1 MSSRFVLAAL
11 FALAACAQP
20 IEPAELWV
28 DAAATGEQS
37 VAIHNRGSD
46 PVYVRVIDPTELW
59 QSIGCGP
66 SNCLRVNPRQ
76 TVRVPY
82 AEIINYTPGDAEAAV
97 TWWLYADDS
106 GSRLLDSGSVYVEL

>member
-1 MSSRFVLAAL
+1 MTSRIVLAAL

-28 DAAATGEQS
+28 DAEASGGE
-37 VAIHNRGSD
+37 VAIHHRGPD
-46 PVYVRVIDPTELW
+46 PVYVRVVDPTELW
-59 QSIGCGP
+59 LSIGCGP

-82 AEIINYTPGDAEAAV
+82 AEIINYTPGDAQAAV
-97 TWWLYADDS
+97 TWFLFADDA
-106 GSRLLDSGSVYVEL
+106 GTRLEDYGEVIVEL